1 MKQVKQPRKFSVL
14 ASTDDRYRFVLPLD
28 SFSNTYIQ
36 KHVVRTM
43 HDMEALPTDAVYDY
57 ETRYTHTTEDSF
69 KPMVRLAK
77 ATRGRIMV
85 PQLYMHYG
93 SGSKFRLKL
102 NDAEIHI
109 SSSLFD
115 LLVGEFGLKYYMDE
129 SRMHGGYRIKVIL
142 ITDDMISSDLTESLV
157 QIGRLVKVT
166 DENEIWGTDTLLG
179 YHYSAWH
186 PKIASTFTKYMDKTI
201 GAINFGFEAEKQ
213 DYDFR
218 DRDNAIKLAF
228 NTGFK
233 KERDGSLGD
242 GGFELISPV
251 LPLNNDAVINEVLAP
266 VRDILDAGTTDKCG
280 GHINVS
286 IVGQTSKDI
295 LKKVKG
301 SLPIFYSIY
310 EKRLNN
316 TYCGAQQFSTYLR
329 SPRKYQ
335 SFFLKN
341 NDILEFRIF
350 PAIKNNTILK
360 NRIDLMRIVFNEL
373 YGKTHNKV
381 ILEMATKDSNLYK
394 FMLNVVCNGDMDKF
408 KTKIKS
414 FITLSAKYKC
424 GIVTLHTIKK
434 VEKLMDM
441 SIITPVETEA
451 TGDAQVT
458 STGGSFSSTFYVDLP
473 TTSSTWET
481 YAVTELSND
490 DSYRQE
496 RSNDGSISGVNEEC
510 EGEHS
515 FVQNVERFRTMSDI
529 VRHEFNQA
537 YMNIDISL
545 NSQPLPIETLFNY
558 IPSIGSNVARLNT
571 PVSFSRLSF
580 NSMLRYTMSANG
592 GVVAHTRTCEHTSP
606 ERIEAHTDRMIN
618 SCEDTI
624 DSQRYTS
631 EEMNSFFK
639 IFAVLIT
646 TARFTRTQNFIYEA
660 TFNLPVVSNNGY
672 YMKFLSNED
681 GTYICTLAKIGD
693 GCKFV
698 YIFNENECSINI
710 LNNTSH
716 NPF

>member
-14 ASTDDRYRFVLPLD
+14 SSTDDKYKFILPLD

-36 KHVVRTM
+36 KHVIKTM
-43 HDMEALPTDAVYDY
+43 QDRDTPPIDAVYDY
-57 ETRYTHTTEDSF
+57 ETRYAHTSEESY
-69 KPMVRLAK
+69 KPMVRLAR
-77 ATRGRIMV
+77 ATKGRVMV
-85 PQLYMHYG
+85 PQLYMNYG

-115 LLVGEFGLKYYMDE
+115 LLVGEFGLKYYIDE
-129 SRMHGGYRIKVIL
+129 NRMQGGYKVKVIL
-142 ITDDMISSDLTESLV
+142 VTDDMISSDLTESLV
-157 QIGRLVKVT
+157 QVGRLVKVT

-316 TYCGAQQFSTYLR
+316 TYCGAQQFGTYLR
-329 SPRKYQ
+329 APRKYQ
-335 SFFLKN
+335 SFYIKSQ
-341 NDILEFRIF
+341 DILEFRIF

-381 ILEMATKDSNLYK
+381 ILEMATKNSNLYN

-408 KTKIKS
+408 KTKFKS
-414 FITLSAKYKC
+414 FIKLSANYKC
-424 GIVTLHTIKK
+424 GIVTTNTIKK

-441 SIITPVETEA
+441 SIITPVEAVA
-451 TGDAQVT
+451 TGDIEEAPT
-458 STGGSFSSTFYVDLP
+458 ETRTFHVDLP
-473 TTSSTWET
+473 TLGT
-481 YAVTELSND
+481 YTATPD

-496 RSNDGSISGVNEEC
+496 RSNDTEVTHSNP
-510 EGEHS
+510 S
-515 FVQNVERFRTMSDI
+515 FVHNVQHFRSMVERLRGDLNLAYITQDI
-529 VRHEFNQA
+529 RINGAIPTSVEIA
-537 YMNIDISL
+537 
-545 NSQPLPIETLFNY
+545 NY
-558 IPSIGSNVARLNT
+558 IPREQLILANVNT
-571 PVSFSRLSF
+571 PLSF
-580 NSMLRYTMSANG
+580 HR
-592 GVVAHTRTCEHTSP
+592 
-606 ERIEAHTDRMIN
+606 
-618 SCEDTI
+618 
-624 DSQRYTS
+624 
-631 EEMNSFFK
+631 SFFK
-639 IFAVLIT
+639 DMLRDVFNANGLIIQSILEHSISNTPSEIEHVLDVIRMNAESNMDSSQDTYT
-646 TARFTRTQNFIYEA
+646 TAEMSMFLRILCMFILSARFTNTN
-660 TFNLPVVSNNGY
+660 NLIHRILFKIPNVSNRLY
-672 YMKFLSNED
+672 YCTFVRHND
-681 GTYICTLAKIGD
+681 GTYILSIANRHD
-693 GCKFV
+693 GNRFV
-698 YIFNENECSINI
+698 YQFNENEQSMNI
-710 LNNTSH
+710 ITDITH
-716 NPF
+716 NPFIN